1 MLRLALVLL
10 VSTLVVAEV
19 GVGQPSVDLRIAD
32 PPLSREARI
41 EGLLIGALI
50 GDAAGGPVEFQPAQR
65 GLWTATDS
73 VLNAEGRAAL
83 AAAFR
88 LRPYTTDAA
97 PYAQWE
103 SQAAPGT
110 VTDDSRFKVLFFEAL
125 ARAEGMLPDQATFA
139 QVLLDAHGDTTG
151 PHAAL
156 RQAWLDEFAYAARWV
171 LGERG
176 PDARPPERA
185 WGGIPTMAGQMPF
198 LPIAALH
205 PGDPEAAY
213 RAVWTLN
220 FLDNGIA
227 RDLNAA
233 LVAGLAAALDD
244 GATWASI
251 EAAMRATDPY
261 GFGEVPWVP
270 RRLDG
275 WLDMTHTAVAEAEG
289 RPARLYAALEHGLRA
304 ETWWD
309 AWVPMVV
316 VFACVELAEH
326 EPLAAM
332 QLVFEFGYDTDSY
345 LQVLGAFVGA
355 LHGPGV
361 FPAPMRAAVEAH
373 LEQAHDA
380 TLAEWVALLRR

>member
-1 MLRLALVLL
+1 
-10 VSTLVVAEV
+10 
-19 GVGQPSVDLRIAD
+19 
-32 PPLSREARI
+32 
-41 EGLLIGALI
+41 LIGALI

-65 GLWTATDS
+65 GPWTATDA
-73 VLNAEGRAAL
+73 VLSAEGRAAL

-103 SQAAPGT
+103 DQAPPGT

-125 ARAEGMLPDQATFA
+125 ARAEGTLPDRATFA
-139 QVLLDAHGDTTG
+139 QVVLDAHADTTG

-156 RQAWLDEFAYAARWV
+156 RRAWLDEFAYAARWV
-171 LGERG
+171 LGERDEG
-176 PDARPPERA
+176 ARPPARA

-213 RAVWTLN
+213 RAVWALD

-244 GATWASI
+244 GATWARI
-251 EAAMRATDPY
+251 EAAMRATDPF

-275 WLDMTHTAVAEAEG
+275 WLDVAHAAVAEAEG
-289 RPARLYAALEHGLRA
+289 RPARLYAALERDLQA

-316 VFACVELAEH
+316 VFACVELAQH
-326 EPLAAM
+326 DPLAAM
-332 QLVFEFGYDTDSY
+332 QLVLEFGYDTDSY
-345 LQVLGAFVGA
+345 LQVVGAFVGA
-355 LHGPGV
+355 LHGPEV
-361 FPAPMRAAVEAH
+361 FPAPMRATVEAH
-373 LEQAHDA
+373 LERAHGV
-380 TLAEWVALLRR
+380 TLAEWLTLLRR